1 LKRLGLVLVI
11 LAGALFAA
19 TASEFPRL
27 GALSSAPSRHVSP
40 RYIQGSMDETHTP
53 NFVTSVLADYRGF
66 DTMFETT
73 VVFLA
78 GMSCFFILRV
88 LRRRSVTEVYYYRHK
103 PTGVV
108 LAMLAPRRVAPRS
121 SCFERIDADWTPQ
134 DMVVE
139 TMCLFMVPFI
149 QVFALYVIAH
159 GHYSPGGGFQGGV
172 LLAASFILVGL
183 SRDLRTVESLLTEK
197 TAILAAA
204 AGVCLY
210 AGTGLLALVFGGNF
224 LDYGAYAPFF
234 GVAAPAA
241 RSMGIL
247 VVEIGVAM
255 TVMATLVTIYKLVS
269 SRGTVEEGL

>member
-1 LKRLGLVLVI
+1 MKRLALFAVI
-11 LAGALFAA
+11 LAGVLFAA

-27 GALSSAPSRHVSP
+27 GDPDSAPSRHLSP
-40 RYIQGSMDETHTP
+40 AYIHGSKPQTATP
-53 NFVTSVLADYRGF
+53 NFVTAVLGDYRGF
-66 DTMFETT
+66 DTMFETA

-88 LRRRSVTEVYYYRHK
+88 LRRRGIAEVYYYRHR

-108 LAMLAPRRVAPRS
+108 LAMLTPRRVSPRS

-149 QVFALYVIAH
+149 QVFALYVVAH

-197 TAILAAA
+197 TAILTAA
-204 AGVCLY
+204 AGVCLF
-210 AGTGLLALVFGGNF
+210 AGTGLLALFFGGNF
-224 LDYGAYAPFF
+224 LDYGAFGPFF
-234 GVAAPAA
+234 GAAVPAA

-247 VVEIGVAM
+247 IVEIGVAL
-255 TVMATLVTIYKLVS
+255 TVMATLVTIYKLLS

>member
-1 LKRLGLVLVI
+1 LKRLGLVLVL

-19 TASEFPRL
+19 TTAEFPRL
-27 GALSSAPSRHVSP
+27 GALDSAPSRHVSP

-88 LRRRSVTEVYYYRHK
+88 LRKKTVTEVFYYRHK

-121 SCFERIDADWTPQ
+121 SSFERIDADWTPQ

-139 TMCLFMVPFI
+139 SMCLFMVPFI

-183 SRDLRTVESLLTEK
+183 SRDLRTVESLLAEK
-197 TAILAAA
+197 NAILAAA
-204 AGVCLY
+204 AGVCIY
-210 AGTGLLALVFGGNF
+210 SGTGLVALVCGGNF

-241 RSMGIL
+241 RAMGIL
-247 VVEIGVAM
+247 VVEIGVAL
-255 TVMATLVTIYKLVS
+255 TVMATLTTIYKLVS

>member
-1 LKRLGLVLVI
+1 MKRLALVLAI

-19 TASEFPRL
+19 TASQFPPL
-27 GALSSAPSRHVSP
+27 GATDSAPSRHVSP
-40 RYIQGSMDETHTP
+40 RYIQDSMDETHTP

-88 LRRRSVTEVYYYRHK
+88 LRKKSVTEVYYYRHK

-108 LAMLAPRRVAPRS
+108 LAMLAPRRVPARS
-121 SCFERIDADWTPQ
+121 DCFERIDADWTPQ

-149 QVFALYVIAH
+149 QVFGLYVLAH

-183 SRDLRTVESLLTEK
+183 SRDLRTVERLLTEK

-204 AGVCLY
+204 AGVCIY
-210 AGTGLLALVFGGNF
+210 AGTGLLALFLGGNF

-234 GVAAPAA
+234 GAAVPAA

-247 VVEIGVAM
+247 IVEVGVAL

-269 SRGTVEEGL
+269 SGGTVEEGL

>member
-1 LKRLGLVLVI
+1 MKRLALFVVL

-19 TASEFPRL
+19 TASDFPRL
-27 GALSSAPSRHVSP
+27 GDPDSAPSRHVSP
-40 RYIQGSMDETHTP
+40 AYIQGSLDQTHTP

-66 DTMFETT
+66 DTMFETS

-88 LRRRSVTEVYYYRHK
+88 LRKKSLAEVFYYRHK

-108 LAMLAPRRVAPRS
+108 LAMLAPRRIPRRA
-121 SCFERIDADWTPQ
+121 SCVERIDADWTPQ

-183 SRDLRTVESLLTEK
+183 SRDLRTVERLLTEK
-197 TAILAAA
+197 TAILTAA
-204 AGVCLY
+204 AGVCVY
-210 AGTGLLALVFGGNF
+210 AGTGLLALFFGSNF
-224 LDYGAYAPFF
+224 LDYGAF
-234 GVAAPAA
+234 GQAFGIAVPAA
-241 RSMGIL
+241 RSLGIL
-247 VVEIGVAM
+247 CVEIGVAM
-255 TVMATLVTIYKLVS
+255 TVMATLVTIYKLIS
-269 SRGTVEEGL
+269 SQGTVEEGL